1 MIDHF
6 LFNQRKGASMK
17 ISKNGFNLKEPISCH
32 VKLSPSAIV
41 MVSLIVGILKAF
53 YDKRKGE

>member
-1 MIDHF
+1 
-6 LFNQRKGASMK
+6 MK